1 MVLNPISHEV
11 LRTKLNEGTV
21 QFAFKKLN
29 GDLRIAIGTTDLE
42 LVPLDHHPQRKRKA
56 SQMAV
61 PYFDLSKNQ
70 WRSVSTAKEIF
81 IAE

>member
-29 GDLRIAIGTTDLE
+29 GDLRIALGTTALE
-42 LVPLDHHPQRKRKA
+42 LVPLNQHPQRKRKA
-56 SQMAV
+56 SQTAV
-61 PYFDLSKNQ
+61 PYFDLTK
-70 WRSVSTAKEIF
+70 KEWLS
-81 IAE
+81 